1 MQKVLDP
8 VCSLSPNRNVIEQAV
23 KDAQNPELK
32 AQPIIFRT
40 DKNSKRINDGEEKE
54 RLAKFHALP

>member
-1 MQKVLDP
+1 LTGDAESADP
-8 VCSLSPNRNVIEQAV
+8 VCSLSPNRDVIEQAV

-40 DKNSKRINDGEEKE
+40 D
-54 RLAKFHALP
+54 